1 MEGAVELVEAFEIN
15 DGKAFN
21 PTSIIFDQTMNNICA
36 VSFGKL
42 YQPQDEEFCRILGY
56 VYANFTH
63 SKKFA
68 LPDIWPF
75 LKHLPG
81 DPFQVRNF
89 K

>member
-21 PTSIIFDQTMNNICA
+21 PTSIILDQTVNNICA
-36 VSFGKL
+36 VSFGER
-42 YQPQDEEFCRILGY
+42 YQPQDEEFCRILGKIDTG
-56 VYANFTH
+56 FTLT
-63 SKKFA
+63 SKFGA
-68 LPDIWPF
+68 PDTWPF

-81 DPFQVRNF
+81 DPFQVMNF